1 MKLWNYKYIYINDI
15 YICIYVILLYFH
27 SVYAV
32 ENKFI
37 NKSIIKLSYS

>member
-1 MKLWNYKYIYINDI
+1 M
-15 YICIYVILLYFH
+15 YICNFIVFIH